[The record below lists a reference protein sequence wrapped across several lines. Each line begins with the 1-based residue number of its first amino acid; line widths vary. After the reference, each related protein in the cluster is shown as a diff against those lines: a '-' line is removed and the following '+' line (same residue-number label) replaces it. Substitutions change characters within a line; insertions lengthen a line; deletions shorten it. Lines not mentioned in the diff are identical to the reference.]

1 MSDFWPGSSTR
12 KSTGNGFDLQAR
24 LARGRSIFYTPAR
37 TPSEAGSLGGI
48 KSASV
53 VPTVAGLS
61 ERAQAQLNFAPKAIS
76 LGKRADTEKRR
87 GARKASI

>member
-1 MSDFWPGSSTR
+1 MTTFWPGTKTP

-24 LARGRSIFYTPAR
+24 LERGRSIFYTPAR
-37 TPSEAGSLGGI
+37 TASEAGSLGGI

-53 VPTVAGLS
+53 VETIGGLS
-61 ERAQAQLNFAPKAIS
+61 DRAQAQLNHAPKAIS
-76 LGKRADTEKRR
+76 LGKRADTDKRR